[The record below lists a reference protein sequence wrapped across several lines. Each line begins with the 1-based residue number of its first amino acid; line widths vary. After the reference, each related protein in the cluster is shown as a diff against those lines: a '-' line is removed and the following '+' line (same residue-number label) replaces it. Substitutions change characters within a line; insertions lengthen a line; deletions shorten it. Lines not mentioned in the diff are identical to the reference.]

1 MSNIYAEILERVERG
16 EALTLKT
23 ELCGSEGLIA
33 EGLKKTLAPY
43 APQTD
48 KRGRYFADVTL
59 TETEGKITVGE
70 PFSPPERLIVLGAG
84 HIAVPVCDF
93 AAKSGFEVYVCDDR
107 PAFANTARFPLAR
120 EVLCDSFESCI
131 DRLRLTRYDYVV
143 VITRGHVHDADCLR
157 AIFKGTQPAYLGLIG
172 SRRRVAGLMRLLR
185 DEGYDAE
192 KLAAIHAPIG
202 LAIGAVTPAE
212 IAVSICA
219 QLVEH
224 RRALPETE
232 YPGTLLEQTNSDLS
246 AIRYLAENAEPK
258 ALLLVLTSTGS
269 TPVKSGALMAVNKLG
284 TGCGTIGGGC
294 SEAAAMQRARKI
306 IGSGES
312 CVIEID
318 MTNDV
323 AADEGMVCGG
333 TMRVLVEDGTDPH
346 SRGDGPGLH
355 AHGSV

>member
-157 AIFKGTQPAYLGLIG
+157 EIFKGTQPAYLGLIG
-172 SRRRVAGLMRLLR
+172 SRRRVRGLFEMLVE
-185 DEGYDAE
+185 EGYPKEYMDR
-192 KLAAIHAPIG
+192 ICTPIG
-202 LAIGAVTPAE
+202 LDIGAVTPGE
-212 IAVSICA
+212 IAISILA
-219 QLVEH
+219 ELVAYK
-224 RRALPETE
+224 RLPEHSND
-232 YPGTLLEQTNSDLS
+232 GIRCCNDSDVELS
-246 AIRYLAENAEPK
+246 VIKYLAENRDPK
-258 ALLLVLTSTGS
+258 AIVTVIETKGS
-269 TPVKSGALMAVNKLG
+269 TPREAGAKMAVSPLAAV
-284 TGCGTIGGGC
+284 TGSIGGGC
-294 SEAAAMQRARKI
+294 SEGAVIRDAVRI
-306 IGSGES
+306 IGTGRYKIVDVDLTGE
-312 CVIEID
+312 
-318 MTNDV
+318 V
-323 AADEGMVCGG
+323 AESDGMVCGG
-333 TMRVLVEDGTDPH
+333 TMRVLVEDGTE
-346 SRGDGPGLH
+346 RQGG
-355 AHGSV
+355 

>member
-48 KRGRYFADVTL
+48 KRGRYFADVTM

-157 AIFKGTQPAYLGLIG
+157 EIFKGTQPAYLGIIG
-172 SRRRVAGLMRLLR
+172 SRRRVRGLFEMLVEEGYPKEMELLACAILKSRVEEYRAMLHRAGFRLRAVGCNLTASRFNGIPVKRYMLASFIVSGAIAGLGGGAEHHCVVFRPDAALIIVQGEKIRRGIPQGDRLMGLLR
-185 DEGYDAE
+185 RLTHKGDVRKDAE
-192 KLAAIHAPIG
+192 NQP
-202 LAIGAVTPAE
+202 V
-212 IAVSICA
+212 
-219 QLVEH
+219 H
-224 RRALPETE
+224 RIQ
-232 YPGTLLEQTNSDLS
+232 G
-246 AIRYLAENAEPK
+246 I
-258 ALLLVLTSTGS
+258 
-269 TPVKSGALMAVNKLG
+269 LG
-284 TGCGTIGGGC
+284 EG
-294 SEAAAMQRARKI
+294 Q
-306 IGSGES
+306 
-312 CVIEID
+312 
-318 MTNDV
+318 V
-323 AADEGMVCGG
+323 AAPFQIIKNTCHLSHLL
-333 TMRVLVEDGTDPH
+333 RLF
-346 SRGDGPGLH
+346 
-355 AHGSV
+355 